1 MDSATTKIVQTTVEN
16 EKVERGLP
24 DGDEFPANYFSETNG
39 LLQLEKAKEI
49 PSAHNKE
56 NGNHTNR

>member
-1 MDSATTKIVQTTVEN
+1 MDNTTTKIVQTTV

-49 PSAHNKE
+49 PSSHNKE